1 MKYVRELPQRAQEE
15 LLEKE
20 KNHLIKEGYN
30 EIEIQAALSDA
41 RDSKVSDLE
50 K

>member
-1 MKYVRELPQRAQEE
+1 MKYVRELSEKEQEE

-20 KNHLIKEGYN
+20 KKHLIKEGYN
-30 EIEIQAALSDA
+30 EREIQAALSDA
-41 RDSKVSDLE
+41 MDSKVSDLR